1 MTHEYENVMPKEED
15 LHGAALALIRL
26 QDTYNLNMTEMAS
39 GKIAGSPAY
48 VTMTGKNAFL
58 TDNFTLTLVHSSLF
72 KLEYVHELVDVIYRK
87 MVIIIPDHKLMIQ

>member
-1 MTHEYENVMPKEED
+1 MEHHIGVEHMTHEYENVMPKEED

-48 VTMTGKNAFL
+48 VTMTGKNTFF
-58 TDNFTLTLVHSSLF
+58 D
-72 KLEYVHELVDVIYRK
+72 R
-87 MVIIIPDHKLMIQ
+87 